1 MAGEGKLVVG
11 IVVGAGA
18 MYLLD
23 PDRGA
28 RRRSLLRDRGVHA
41 GHTIGR
47 QVSAAARDT
56 RNRTA
61 GLSAR
66 FQDRFR
72 RDEATDEVIEQRAR
86 AALGRA
92 VSHPG
97 AVTVTAS
104 QGIVTLTG
112 QVLADEVSDLL
123 LQMARVRGVNEVRNE
138 LEIHADADD
147 VPSLQGAGRS
157 RSDAAGSWPP
167 VTRLLVGTAG
177 VLLTAQGVRHGR
189 ASGAALGAAG
199 IGLLARSMIR
209 RPLLGS
215 EVSAQPEQVEVTK
228 TIAIGAPVD
237 AVWDLWSNFESF
249 PRFMGHL
256 QEVRKIDQERS
267 HWVARGPAGVP
278 VEWDAVVTE
287 WVPKQFIAWSSMEGS
302 SVDTSGQVRFR
313 RTSDAQTEL
322 DIHLRYAPPGGI
334 VGHEV
339 AALFGADPKR
349 AMDDDLG
356 RVKALLE
363 EGQPTE
369 EATPRQSEAP
379 TTGPRRVRRR
389 PGSKGKS

>member
-1 MAGEGKLVVG
+1 MAGEGKLVAG

-41 GHTIGR
+41 SHTIGG

-61 GLSAR
+61 GLAAR
-66 FQDRFR
+66 LEDRFR

-112 QVLADEVSDLL
+112 QVLADEVSGLL
-123 LQMARVRGVNEVRNE
+123 LRVARVRGVNEVRNE

-147 VPSLQGAGRS
+147 VPSLQGAGRA
-157 RSDAAGSWPP
+157 SDAAGSWPP

-177 VLLTAQGVRHGR
+177 VLLTAQGVRHGG

-199 IGLLARSMIR
+199 VGLLARAMIQ
-209 RPLLGS
+209 RPLGS
-215 EVSAQPEQVEVTK
+215 EVSGQPEQVEVTK

-237 AVWDLWSNFESF
+237 AVWNLWSNFESF

-287 WVPKQFIAWSSMEGS
+287 WVPKQFIAWSSTQGS
-302 SVDTSGQVRFR
+302 TVDTSGQVRFR

-334 VGHEV
+334 LGHEV

-363 EGQPTE
+363 KGHPTE
-369 EATPRQSEAP
+369 EATPPQSDAP
-379 TTGPRRVRRR
+379 STSPRRARRK

>member
-1 MAGEGKLVVG
+1 MAGEGKLVAG

-61 GLSAR
+61 GLAAR
-66 FQDRFR
+66 LEDRFR
-72 RDEATDEVIEQRAR
+72 QDEATDEVIEERAR

-112 QVLADEVSDLL
+112 QVLADEVSGLL
-123 LQMARVRGVNEVRNE
+123 LRMARVRGVSEVRNE
-138 LEIHADADD
+138 LEIHPDADD

-157 RSDAAGSWPP
+157 RTDAAGSWPP
-167 VTRLLVGTAG
+167 VTRLLLGTAG
-177 VLLTAQGVRHGR
+177 ALLTAQGVRHGG

-199 IGLLARSMIR
+199 VGLLAGAIIR

-215 EVSAQPEQVEVTK
+215 ESGQPEQVEVTK

-287 WVPKQFIAWSSMEGS
+287 WVPKQFIAWSSTEGS
-302 SVDTSGQVRFR
+302 TVDTSGQVRFR
-313 RTSDAQTEL
+313 RTSDLETEL

-363 EGQPTE
+363 EVQPPE
-369 EATPRQSEAP
+369 EATQPQSEP
-379 TTGPRRVRRR
+379 PSTSPRRVRRK

>member
-1 MAGEGKLVVG
+1 MAGEGKLVAG

-61 GLSAR
+61 GLAAR
-66 FQDRFR
+66 LEDRFR
-72 RDEATDEVIEQRAR
+72 QDDATDEVIEERAR

-97 AVTVTAS
+97 AVAITAS

-112 QVLADEVSDLL
+112 QVLADEVSGLL
-123 LQMARVRGVNEVRNE
+123 LRMARVRGVNEVRNE
-138 LEIHADADD
+138 LEIHADAD
-147 VPSLQGAGRS
+147 VPSLQGAVQARS
-157 RSDAAGSWPP
+157 HVAGSWPP
-167 VTRLLVGTAG
+167 VTRLLLGTAG
-177 VLLTAQGVRHGR
+177 ALLTAQGVRHGG

-199 IGLLARSMIR
+199 VGLLAGAIIR
-209 RPLLGS
+209 RPGLGS
-215 EVSAQPEQVEVTK
+215 ESGQPEQVEVTK

-287 WVPKQFIAWSSMEGS
+287 WVPKQFIAWSSTEGS
-302 SVDTSGQVRFR
+302 TVDTSGQVRFR

-363 EGQPTE
+363 EGHPTE
-369 EATPRQSEAP
+369 DATPSQSDAP
-379 TTGPRRVRRR
+379 STSPRRVRRK

>member
-1 MAGEGKLVVG
+1 MAGEGKLVAGV
-11 IVVGAGA
+11 VVGASA

-61 GLSAR
+61 GLAAR
-66 FQDRFR
+66 LEDRFR
-72 RDEATDEVIEQRAR
+72 RDQAADEVIEDRAR
-86 AALGRA
+86 AALGRV
-92 VSHPG
+92 VSHPA

-112 QVLADEVSDLL
+112 QVLGAEVSGLL
-123 LQMARVRGVNEVRNE
+123 LQVARVRGVNEVRNE

-157 RSDAAGSWPP
+157 RTDAAGNWPP

-177 VLLTAQGVRHGR
+177 VLLTAQGVRRGG
-189 ASGAALGAAG
+189 ASGAALGTAG
-199 IGLLARSMIR
+199 VGLLARAMIR
-209 RPLLGS
+209 RPLGS
-215 EVSAQPEQVEVTK
+215 GVGGEPEQVEVMK

-287 WVPKQFIAWSSMEGS
+287 WVPKQFIAWSSMQGS
-302 SVDTSGQVRFR
+302 TVDTSGQVRFR
-313 RTSDAQTEL
+313 RTSDVQTEL
-322 DIHLRYAPPGGI
+322 DIHLRYAPPGGL

-369 EATPRQSEAP
+369 EATPPQPDTP
-379 TTGPRRVRRR
+379 TGTSPRRLRRK

>member
-1 MAGEGKLVVG
+1 MAGEGKLVAG
-11 IVVGAGA
+11 LVVGAGA

-47 QVSAAARDT
+47 QVSTAARDT

-61 GLSAR
+61 GVVAR
-66 FQDRFR
+66 LEDRFR
-72 RDEATDEVIEQRAR
+72 QDEATDEVIEERAR

-92 VSHPG
+92 ISNPG

-112 QVLADEVSDLL
+112 QVLAEEVSGLL
-123 LQMARVRGVNEVRNE
+123 LRMARVRGVNEVRNE
-138 LEIHADADD
+138 LEIHPDADD
-147 VPSLQGAGRS
+147 VPCLQGAGQS
-157 RSDAAGSWPP
+157 RRDVAGSWPP

-177 VLLTAQGVRHGR
+177 VLLTAQGVRHGG

-199 IGLLARSMIR
+199 VGLLARAMIR

-215 EVSAQPEQVEVTK
+215 EVSGQPEQVEVTK

-287 WVPKQFIAWSSMEGS
+287 WVPKQFIAWSSTEGS
-302 SVDTSGQVRFR
+302 TVDTSGQVRFR

-363 EGQPTE
+363 EEHPTE
-369 EATPRQSEAP
+369 QVPPPLSDAP
-379 TTGPRRVRRR
+379 STGPRRVRRK